1 MEKLHLLL
9 LAMLL
14 RVNLTESCKKSKPHV
29 VYQNVTPEE
38 DSKLNQSDIALN
50 DTKEEFYDYGD
61 MTATVDEDHLE
72 EDDSSDAFDDAEDDE
87 LCAEV
92 TDEPQ
97 YQELPEAVIIGTK
110 KGGTRALLEFLNI
123 HSQVKRAKNEIHFYD
138 KQYERGLEWYIQQ
151 MPSVTRRQM
160 AVEKTPGYFHT
171 RGVARRLWA
180 ANNKTKLIV
189 IMRHPV
195 TRLISDYNQFR
206 SNKLGRGETFP
217 DLESLVLNRYG
228 DAVDASYPPVARSL
242 YHLHMARWLQLFPA
256 SQIHVV
262 DGDKFIQAPW
272 TELVKLETFLGLEPQ
287 LDRDNFYFNTSKGF
301 YCGRQEVPRPGSE
314 WSCVRT
320 KCLSAS
326 KGRPRPAVSP
336 ATVSLLTE
344 FFLPHNRK
352 FYAMVGRSFDWDTEP

>member
-1 MEKLHLLL
+1 MEMEKLHLLL

-50 DTKEEFYDYGD
+50 DTREEFYDYGD

-151 MPSVTRRQM
+151 VDTNTNIFCATSNIF
-160 AVEKTPGYFHT
+160 PG
-171 RGVARRLWA
+171 RCRL
-180 ANNKTKLIV
+180 
-189 IMRHPV
+189 
-195 TRLISDYNQFR
+195 
-206 SNKLGRGETFP
+206 
-217 DLESLVLNRYG
+217 
-228 DAVDASYPPVARSL
+228 
-242 YHLHMARWLQLFPA
+242 
-256 SQIHVV
+256 
-262 DGDKFIQAPW
+262 
-272 TELVKLETFLGLEPQ
+272 
-287 LDRDNFYFNTSKGF
+287 
-301 YCGRQEVPRPGSE
+301 
-314 WSCVRT
+314 
-320 KCLSAS
+320 
-326 KGRPRPAVSP
+326 
-336 ATVSLLTE
+336 
-344 FFLPHNRK
+344 
-352 FYAMVGRSFDWDTEP
+352 